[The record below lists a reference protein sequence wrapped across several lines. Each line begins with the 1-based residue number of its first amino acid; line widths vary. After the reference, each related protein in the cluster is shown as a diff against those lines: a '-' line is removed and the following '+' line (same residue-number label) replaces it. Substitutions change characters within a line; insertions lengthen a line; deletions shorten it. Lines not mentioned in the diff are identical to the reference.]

1 MMLITVLLYLLVT
14 LSFSFSPTY
23 YTPHT
28 STTAIQEQLNSL
40 GYSAISSQNNFEISF
55 KCEACQATLKFQN
68 SFQAVWLLKRH
79 TGEKTHQIKA
89 GWILDEENN
98 IKMSRPKGENFIIL
112 ITWLVVKSIDSA
124 RRSVMLADGRPFEAL
139 KTTSMLE
146 VSTFWKTFRFLE
158 VSEWLVPASSF
169 GLESKTK
176 KKKVPH

>member
-1 MMLITVLLYLLVT
+1 MSSDVKI
-14 LSFSFSPTY
+14 SEFFS
-23 YTPHT
+23 
-28 STTAIQEQLNSL
+28 
-40 GYSAISSQNNFEISF
+40 
-55 KCEACQATLKFQN
+55 
-68 SFQAVWLLKRH
+68 AVWLLKRH

-89 GWILDEENN
+89 GWILEEENN

-112 ITWLVVKSIDSA
+112 ITCLVVKSIDSA

-176 KKKVPH
+176 KERKFLTET